1 MRAITRIGGITYWS
15 VTHAA
20 EYLGCNR
27 WTVYQWIKQG
37 RIIAYKA
44 GGPNTTRVKANDIKA
59 LVLKVDAR

>member
-1 MRAITRIGGITYWS
+1 MRATTRIGGTTFWS

-20 EYLGCNR
+20 EYLDCDR
-27 WTVYQWIKQG
+27 STVYRWIKEG

-59 LVLKVDAR
+59 LVSKAGA

>member
-1 MRAITRIGGITYWS
+1 MRATTRIGGTNYWS

-20 EYLGCNR
+20 EYLGCHR
-27 WTVYQWIKQG
+27 CTIYQWIKEG

-59 LVLKVDAR
+59 LVSKAGA

>member
-1 MRAITRIGGITYWS
+1 MQAITQIGGTTYWS

-20 EYLGCNR
+20 EYLGCDR
-27 WTVYQWIKQG
+27 STVYRWIKER

-59 LVLKVDAR
+59 LVSKAGA